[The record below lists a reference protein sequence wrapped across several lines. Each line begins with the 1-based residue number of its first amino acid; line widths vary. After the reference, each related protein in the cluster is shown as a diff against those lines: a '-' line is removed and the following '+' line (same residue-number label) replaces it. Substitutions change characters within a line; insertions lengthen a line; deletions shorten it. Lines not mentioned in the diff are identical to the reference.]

1 MSNKLKIDTT
11 LLKKL
16 VVELDNFLSSAQEI
30 KESASKLDKEA
41 SDKLIIELQK
51 AAGLAAGAA
60 QEATALIMDIG
71 HEVKMFSAPDPMDI
85 LSNALLKSKPP
96 TGGFGGSFN

>member
-1 MSNKLKIDTT
+1 MSKKLKIDTT

-16 VVELDNFLSSAQEI
+16 VSELDILLASAQVI
-30 KESASKLDKEA
+30 KDTASKTDKESADQLV
-41 SDKLIIELQK
+41 IELQK
-51 AAGLAAGAA
+51 AAGIAAGAA

-85 LSNALLKSKPP
+85 LGNALLKTKPP
-96 TGGFGGSFN
+96 GGFGGSFN